1 MIFVDASFL
10 VSLITQETE
19 SYDRAVELWEK
30 NKHEDKLIT
39 PSVIS
44 EVINTLNVK
53 LKVDMKLI
61 DYACEFMHDNLVIA
75 DDYEYHAGAVKNI
88 KSFQPSRVPF
98 FDCLYMSVMEELEIS
113 EILCFDKH
121 FDNKEGIIRIY

>member
-10 VSLITQETE
+10 VSLITKEPG
-19 SYDRAVELWEK
+19 SYDRAIELWEK

-44 EVINTLNVK
+44 EVINTLNVR
-53 LKVDMKLI
+53 LKVDIELI
-61 DYACEFMHDNLVIA
+61 DYACEFMHDNLVIT

-98 FDCLYMSVMEELEIS
+98 FDCLYMNVMEELGIK

-121 FDNKEGIIRIY
+121 FDLNKNIKRIY